1 MLDPP
6 PVMKFNL
13 AKALRL
19 AGCVLT
25 LSLAAG
31 CGNPCR
37 DLASK
42 ICSCLPD
49 DGTRAACNTRA
60 RQQESIYT
68 VGKEDQQLCQQKLD
82 SCDCTMLNTP
92 EGRVN
97 CGIAWILPP

>member
-1 MLDPP
+1 
-6 PVMKFNL
+6 MKLNF

-60 RQQESIYT
+60 RQQESNFA
-68 VGKEDQQLCQQKLD
+68 VRKEDEQICQQKLD

-97 CGIAWILPP
+97 CGVAWSAPP